1 MVMAKFELMKVVVGA
16 RLGLPDCTG
25 PRFHFSI
32 DNIEKNTIT
41 VVRIIGEQYIEMEAW
56 LTEHGA
62 TIIGYHNGLEF
73 CPVYNV
79 TDEVKVLFALRWL

>member
-1 MVMAKFELMKVVVGA
+1 MADFEIMKVAVGKDH
-16 RLGLPDCTG
+16 GLPVCTG

-41 VVRIIGEQYIEMEAW
+41 VVRIIGEQYIEMEEW
-56 LTEHGA
+56 LTAHGA
-62 TIIGYHNGLEF
+62 TIIGYYNALEF

-79 TDEVKVLFALRWL
+79 TDEVKVLFALRWA

>member
-1 MVMAKFELMKVVVGA
+1 MTDFILRKVVVGA

-41 VVRIIGEQYIEMEAW
+41 VVRIIGEQYIEIEAW
-56 LTEHGA
+56 LTEHES
-62 TIIGYHNGLEF
+62 TIMGYYNGLEF

-79 TDEVKVLFALRWL
+79 TDEVKVLFALRWS

>member
-1 MVMAKFELMKVVVGA
+1 MADFEIMKVVVGKDH
-16 RLGLPDCTG
+16 GLPVCTG

-41 VVRIIGEQYIEMEAW
+41 IVQISGEQYIEIESW
-56 LTEHGA
+56 LTAHGA

-73 CPVYNV
+73 CPVYTV
-79 TDEVKVLFALRWL
+79 TDEVKVLFALRWS

>member
-1 MVMAKFELMKVVVGA
+1 MTDFKLRKVMVGNY
-16 RLGLPDCTG
+16 GLPVCTG

-41 VVRIIGEQYIEMEAW
+41 VVRITGEQYIEMEEW
-56 LTEHGA
+56 LTAHGA
-62 TIIGYHNGLEF
+62 TIIGYYNALEF

-79 TDEVKVLFALRWL
+79 TDEVKVLFALRWS

>member
-1 MVMAKFELMKVVVGA
+1 MADFEIMKVVIGQGQV
-16 RLGLPDCTG
+16 PPVCTG

-41 VVRIIGEQYIEMEAW
+41 IVRIIGEQYIEMESW

-79 TDEVKVLFALRWL
+79 TDEVKVFFALRWS

>member
-1 MVMAKFELMKVVVGA
+1 MTDFKLMKVVVGKDH
-16 RLGLPDCTG
+16 GLPVCIG

-41 VVRIIGEQYIEMEAW
+41 VVRITGEQYIEMEEW
-56 LTEHGA
+56 LTSHGA
-62 TIIGYHNGLEF
+62 TIIGYYNALEF

-79 TDEVKVLFALRWL
+79 TDEIKLLFILKWS